1 MLPHTSRKRQ
11 NPLANRGWLDLLSE
25 YDILMQHHLRRV
37 HGNKDVDDLV
47 SAMESQIVNNVKGK
61 PLGLPKDQ
69 LLAL

>member
-1 MLPHTSRKRQ
+1 
-11 NPLANRGWLDLLSE
+11 
-25 YDILMQHHLRRV
+25 MQHHLRRV